1 MITKYSV
8 MMHELIKEFKLDIV
22 YGPEGFL
29 ESTVSNTS
37 VNRPGLQLTGF
48 YDRFD
53 NTCIQVIGEMESAYL
68 SQFSEAEQEK
78 KLDELFSKKV
88 PLLVLS
94 AGGADLPLFVEC
106 AKKFGVPIVRSE
118 EHATDIIAALTA
130 SLNVHLG
137 PRVTM
142 HGVFVEVY
150 GEGILLIGD
159 SGIGKSETA
168 VELIKRGH
176 RLVADDGVDI
186 KRVSAKSLVGSA
198 PELIRYFMEL
208 RGIGIVDVR
217 RIFGMGSVKPTEKV
231 DLIINLVKWEDG
243 AQYDRMG
250 IEDSYTTIL
259 DIDVPS
265 LEIPVKPG
273 RNLAVIIEVAAMNN
287 RHKKMGHNAGKE
299 LSEKIYNSMV
309 NGDVQGLTN

>member
-1 MITKYSV
+1 MTKDSV
-8 MMHELIKEFKLDIV
+8 KAFLERKNIEISAKRYGIPVVQSADHASDIV
-22 YGPEGFL
+22 
-29 ESTVSNTS
+29 
-37 VNRPGLQLTGF
+37 
-48 YDRFD
+48 
-53 NTCIQVIGEMESAYL
+53 
-68 SQFSEAEQEK
+68 
-78 KLDELFSKKV
+78 
-88 PLLVLS
+88 
-94 AGGADLPLFVEC
+94 
-106 AKKFGVPIVRSE
+106 
-118 EHATDIIAALTA
+118 AALTA

-168 VELIKRGH
+168 IELLKRGH
-176 RLVADDGVDI
+176 RLVADDAVDI

-217 RIFGMGSVKPTEKV
+217 RLFGMGAVKPTEKV
-231 DLIINLVKWEDG
+231 DLIINLVKWDDG
-243 AQYDRMG
+243 TQYDRMG
-250 IEDSYTTIL
+250 IEEKFTRIL

-265 LEIPVKPG
+265 MDIPVKPG
-273 RNLAVIIEVAAMNN
+273 RNLAVIIEVAAMNH

-309 NGDVQGLTN
+309 NNQ

>member
-1 MITKYSV
+1 MATKYSV
-8 MMHELIKEFKLDIV
+8 MMHELLKEFHFDVV

-29 ESTVSNTS
+29 ERTISSAS

-48 YDRFD
+48 YEGFD
-53 NTCIQVIGEMESAYL
+53 NKRIQVLGKMEHFYL
-68 SQFSEAEQEK
+68 SHFSEYEQEK
-78 KLDELFSKKV
+78 KFDDLFSHEI

-94 AGGADLPLFVEC
+94 VDSDILPQCIES
-106 AKKFGVPIVRSE
+106 AKKFGVPVLKSPD
-118 EHATDIIAALTA
+118 HASDILAALTA
-130 SLNVHLG
+130 SLNVHLS
-137 PRVTM
+137 PRITM

-150 GEGILLIGD
+150 GEGILLLGD
-159 SGIGKSETA
+159 SGVGKSETA
-168 VELIKRGH
+168 IELLKRGH
-176 RLVADDGVDI
+176 RLVADDAVDI

-217 RIFGMGSVKPTEKV
+217 QLFGMGAVKPTEKV
-231 DLIINLVKWEDG
+231 DLIINLEKWEDNK
-243 AQYDRMG
+243 QYDRMG
-250 IEDSYTTIL
+250 IDEKYTNIL

-265 LEIPVKPG
+265 LDIPVKPG

-299 LSEKIYNSMV
+299 LSEKIYDSMV
-309 NGDVQGLTN
+309 NVQ

>member
-1 MITKYSV
+1 MAVKYTV
-8 MMHELIKEFKLDIV
+8 MLHELLKELAFDPV
-22 YGPEGFL
+22 YAPEGYL
-29 ESTVSNTS
+29 ERPICETG

-48 YDRFD
+48 FDAFDDDR
-53 NTCIQVIGEMESAYL
+53 IQVMGQMEQEYL
-68 SQFSEAEQEK
+68 RQFSDFEQEK
-78 KLDELFSKKV
+78 KFDALFSHNI

-94 AGGADLPLFVEC
+94 CDSEVLPSCIESAKRYGIPVVQSADH
-106 AKKFGVPIVRSE
+106 ASDIV
-118 EHATDIIAALTA
+118 AALTA

-137 PRVTM
+137 PRITM

-168 VELIKRGH
+168 IELLKRGH
-176 RLVADDGVDI
+176 RLVADDAVDI

-217 RIFGMGSVKPTEKV
+217 RLFGMGAVKPTEKV
-231 DLIINLVKWEDG
+231 DLIINLVKWDDG

-250 IEDSYTTIL
+250 IEEKFTRIL

-265 LEIPVKPG
+265 MDIPVKPG
-273 RNLAVIIEVAAMNN
+273 RNLAVIIEVAAMNH

-309 NGDVQGLTN
+309 NNQ